1 MLHKTLSDSS
11 SNHLACALALN
22 FRDAFLNIVHEPI
35 STIPSALNIEHVIS
49 MPCPASA
56 CDMTTKLTVTVEL
69 RKELLYCMNRLE
81 RRVRPAVSTT
91 NCDDETRPAALLDA
105 VGVLALVLDEVIDVP
120 KDGDD
125 KEA

>member
-1 MLHKTLSDSS
+1 
-11 SNHLACALALN
+11 
-22 FRDAFLNIVHEPI
+22 
-35 STIPSALNIEHVIS
+35 
-49 MPCPASA
+49 
-56 CDMTTKLTVTVEL
+56 MTTKLTVTVEL

-105 VGVLALVLDEVIDVP
+105 VGVLALVLDEVVDVP
-120 KDGDD
+120 KDGED